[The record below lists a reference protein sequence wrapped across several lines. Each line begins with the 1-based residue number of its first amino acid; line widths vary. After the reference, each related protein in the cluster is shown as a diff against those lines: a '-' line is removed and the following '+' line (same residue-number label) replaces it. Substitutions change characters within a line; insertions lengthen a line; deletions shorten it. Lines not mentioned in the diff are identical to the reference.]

1 MPRASACGAGVRSRG
16 IPPHPRRVRGW
27 GHDRRAGSPY
37 ARALGDRIA
46 QLPPA
51 LQRYFG
57 TIPDG
62 FVGRG
67 EGVFD
72 RVGSR
77 RRVLAPLL
85 RWFADRGVVPAGSH
99 GRCVRIENRTLDGVA
114 VAVRRFDLPTGA
126 FTMHD
131 AVRAT
136 PLGTVVDRVGR
147 PPRVAVEFT
156 VHVAG
161 GALELHSVA
170 VGIRLGRSE
179 PRLPAWAAPR
189 IRLRE
194 RSAGDRQRVEFTM
207 DLPLIGRVYEYA
219 GTFDYRIEEDR

>member
-1 MPRASACGAGVRSRG
+1 MT
-16 IPPHPRRVRGW
+16 
-27 GHDRRAGSPY
+27 DAGSPY

-46 QLPPA
+46 QLSPA
-51 LQRYFG
+51 LQRYFD

-85 RWFADRGVVPAGSH
+85 RWFADRGV
-99 GRCVRIENRTLDGVA
+99 

-170 VGIRLGRSE
+170 VGIRLGHLRL
-179 PRLPAWAAPR
+179 RLPGWAAPR